1 MDPNQHR
8 LDRLFNRAQLT
19 DQPNIP
25 APPSLSATVLASLQ
39 SPPPD
44 PILQQTLNYGVALA
58 ASITLLLLLAPDAF
72 PPLSLVS
79 EPESIVNLFIDLS
92 DL

>member
-1 MDPNQHR
+1 MNPSQDR
-8 LDRLFNRAQLT
+8 LDRLFDRAQLT

-25 APPSLSATVLASLQ
+25 APPSLTANVLAAIQ

-44 PILQQTLNYGVALA
+44 PRLQRTLNYGLALA
-58 ASITLLLLLAPDAF
+58 ASVTLLLLLAPDAF
-72 PPLSLVS
+72 PTLSPVS